1 MREFNIMDA
10 LVTMAEIAIEVEEA
24 THKAL
29 ERAATVVEKEAQASI
44 GTYQAAAG
52 PFAAW
57 AQLADSTRAD
67 KEKLGYSPPDNPL
80 LREGDLR
87 DSIGHVVSG
96 HEAAVGSN
104 SDVAVYQELG
114 TRHMPPRSFLAGSA
128 VRKEGDVVEILGEG
142 AVAALVGAEVASRYL
157 PIRG

>member
-1 MREFNIMDA
+1 MDA

>member
-1 MREFNIMDA
+1 MREFNIMEA

-44 GTYQAAAG
+44 GTYQPAAG

-57 AQLADSTRAD
+57 AQLADSTHAD